1 MPRYV
6 IHTYTLTDPKTGR
19 RWHKQNPWDI
29 ARLVMMHGDWKRYV
43 SSSGPSSESD
53 VTWRIT
59 NSILNGTWDN
69 QFPIEPD
76 GEMIRSIVPL
86 EASHPIQKAHSVAEA
101 LGAIDRRLRNGR
113 TYSTFPDLAPEMAM
127 TNMLSVLREQNRQQR
142 LGDGDRDLL
151 EKIERTFA
159 FQSRREAAMAM
170 LLWELRKEY
179 EQSTLLS
186 RAATEGE
193 TLDREGIRL
202 KQMIARIDDALAMSG
217 N

>member
-1 MPRYV
+1 
-6 IHTYTLTDPKTGR
+6 
-19 RWHKQNPWDI
+19 
-29 ARLVMMHGDWKRYV
+29 
-43 SSSGPSSESD
+43 
-53 VTWRIT
+53 
-59 NSILNGTWDN
+59 
-69 QFPIEPD
+69 
-76 GEMIRSIVPL
+76 MIRSIVPL
-86 EASHPIQKAHSVAEA
+86 ETSHPIQTAHSVAET
-101 LGAIDRRLRNGR
+101 LGVLDRRLRNGG
-113 TYSTFPDLAPEMAM
+113 TYSAFPDLAPEMVM

-142 LGDGDRDLL
+142 LGDQDRALL

-179 EQSTLLS
+179 EQRTLLS
-186 RAATEGE
+186 HAATEGE

>member
-19 RWHKQNPWDI
+19 QWHKQNPWDI

-43 SSSGPSSESD
+43 SPRGDITE
-53 VTWRIT
+53 RIAC
-59 NSILNGTWDN
+59 SIINGTWDN

-86 EASHPIQKAHSVAEA
+86 ETSHPIQKAHSVAET
-101 LGAIDRRLRNGR
+101 LGALDRRLRNGG
-113 TYSTFPDLAPEMAM
+113 TYSAFPDSAPEMVM

-142 LGDGDRDLL
+142 IGDGDRDLL
-151 EKIERTFA
+151 EKIERTFS
-159 FQSRREAAMAM
+159 FRSRREAAMAM
-170 LLWELRKEY
+170 LLWELRKQY
-179 EQSTLLS
+179 EQSALLS
-186 RAATEGE
+186 HTATEGE
-193 TLDREGIRL
+193 TFDREGIRL
-202 KQMIARIDDALAMSG
+202 KQIIARIDDALAMSG